1 MGSFAYTIA
10 AEGTVNLYPGM
21 HQPPTTGFNC
31 VNFLASLC
39 DTLTIFGTS
48 VTDFLDESAQAAGFE
63 YHYYET
69 QIPNERKPRSL
80 LETFHD
86 SDVSVKQQMSHD
98 FMAERDYYL
107 KRSSCT
113 CRDEYAGVIFL
124 IPSKLRPLS
133 SSIKLI
139 KHEESTKVTSPGGFD
154 AVKQLFEK
162 FKKN

>member
-31 VNFLASLC
+31 VNFGASLC

-63 YHYYET
+63 CHYYDT

-80 LETFHD
+80 LE
-86 SDVSVKQQMSHD
+86 
-98 FMAERDYYL
+98 
-107 KRSSCT
+107 
-113 CRDEYAGVIFL
+113 IF
-124 IPSKLRPLS
+124 
-133 SSIKLI
+133 
-139 KHEESTKVTSPGGFD
+139 VTAMCP
-154 AVKQLFEK
+154 
-162 FKKN
+162 